1 MLIVRVIAFEKFTP
15 LTAKSFLY
23 HGNQMDQAYLNMMA
37 LWDDIPNTAK
47 TATQV
52 SVQSRIWRQIF

>member
-1 MLIVRVIAFEKFTP
+1 MLIVRVIVFERFTL

-23 HGNQMDQAYLNMMA
+23 HGNQMDQVYLNMMA

-47 TATQV
+47 TAIQV
-52 SVQSRIWRQIF
+52 FVQSRIWRQIF